1 LKSLAE
7 TSSVKK
13 RVRHLTQ
20 IYLIVTSFETT
31 LNDVLIATL
40 DAMLWKEATAL
51 NDDDVEPGK
60 TRELRDSIIESTKKR
75 LLNRFREQPILFVD
89 QMLKVANWELVISK
103 VMIEN

>member
-1 LKSLAE
+1 LS
-7 TSSVKK
+7 
-13 RVRHLTQ
+13 Q

-89 QMLKVANWELVISK
+89 QILKVANWELVL
-103 VMIEN
+103 NYFLL